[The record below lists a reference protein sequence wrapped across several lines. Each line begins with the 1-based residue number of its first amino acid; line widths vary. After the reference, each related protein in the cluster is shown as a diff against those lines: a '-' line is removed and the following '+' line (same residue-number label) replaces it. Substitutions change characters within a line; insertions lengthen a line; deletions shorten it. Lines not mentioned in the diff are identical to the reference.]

1 MQPLTVVHIIA
12 RQEQTTATVPVLT
25 TTIEFEGRGCS
36 VPVCCAMPGC
46 CTGAATG
53 AAAGAATGAAAA
65 AAGALAVATAGAA
78 AGGAAAGDRD
88 WLGGSDWLCS

>member
-1 MQPLTVVHIIA
+1 MVHVIA
-12 RQEQTTATVPVLT
+12 KQEQTTATVPVVP

-46 CTGAATG
+46 CTGAA
-53 AAAGAATGAAAA
+53 AGAATG

>member
-1 MQPLTVVHIIA
+1 MVHIVA
-12 RQEQTTATVPVLT
+12 KQEQTIATVPVLIT
-25 TTIEFEGRGCS
+25 TKEFEGRGCS

-46 CTGAATG
+46 CTG